1 MTDAVVADAPVE
13 SAMMDRI
20 ASKFGFPGEDQA
32 AVEPAQAVQAE
43 ESNLADLEWDGQV
56 YQVPKTL
63 KDGFMRNQ
71 DYTQKSQEL
80 ASQRTSLDHVRTLA
94 EQRQLDAAF
103 SESIQTE
110 QQELHVID
118 AYLAQAQK
126 VDWTNMSTDQILR
139 QKIELDQ
146 IKERR
151 QSLQESITGK
161 RTKFRTDMDTK
172 ISELR
177 SKARDIASKEIKDF
191 SEETEKSVKSFLGS
205 QGLAEAEISNVL
217 LDPRS
222 YKIVWKAMQFD
233 QISSKQ
239 ATATVDKVLK
249 GAPQTERMPA
259 QTVAKLNFNK
269 AMKNAETS
277 SDKAKVIEAR
287 LATMFKGR

>member
-1 MTDAVVADAPVE
+1 MTDVAVADAPQEV
-13 SAMMDRI
+13 SAMDRI
-20 ASKFGFPGEDQA
+20 ASKFGFPQEDQA
-32 AVEPAQAVQAE
+32 TETTSEAVPTE

-71 DYTQKSQEL
+71 DYTQKTQEL
-80 ASQRTSLDHVRTLA
+80 ASQRASLDQVRTLA

-103 SESIQTE
+103 SDSIQTE

-118 AYLAQAQK
+118 AYLSQAQK
-126 VDWTNMSTDQILR
+126 VDWSNMTTDQMVR
-139 QKIELDQ
+139 QKHELDQ

-151 QSLQESITGK
+151 QIIKESIDSK
-161 RTKFRTDMDTK
+161 RAKFRSEMDTK
-172 ISELR
+172 ISDLR
-177 SKARDIASKEIKDF
+177 SKAREIASKEIKDF
-191 SEETEKSVKSFLGS
+191 SEETEKSVKAFLGT

-239 ATATVDKVLK
+239 ASANVDKVLK
-249 GAPQTERMPA
+249 GAPPTERMPA
-259 QTVAKLNFNK
+259 SVAAKLNFNK
-269 AMKNAETS
+269 AMKKADTS
-277 SDKAKVIEAR
+277 AQKAQVIEQR
-287 LATMFKGR
+287 LAQGLFK